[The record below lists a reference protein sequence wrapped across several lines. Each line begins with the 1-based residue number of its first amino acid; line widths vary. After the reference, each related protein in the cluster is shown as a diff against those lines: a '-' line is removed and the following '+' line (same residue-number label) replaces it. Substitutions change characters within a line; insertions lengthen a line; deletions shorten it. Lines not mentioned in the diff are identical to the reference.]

1 MIFLPGTD
9 RQSRFFIEKID
20 ISGKKV
26 VIIGPG
32 TVEIAQKLSLA
43 EPSKIIIIV
52 DDYDSLITMRYRLE
66 KSESKNVDVRMME
79 YDNTDFRN
87 ESIDIIYAQA
97 SVSAPAR
104 NKITKEIKKILKPEG
119 IYCVGE
125 VVMLRDDPPEFV
137 KNIWDSSDIQ
147 PLHFESVDKYYE
159 ERGFEIIDKKDLS
172 DTLKDFYRDSER
184 MLEKES
190 KDLNEQEKSYH
201 KKLLK
206 KISHESNAY
215 LKLGGDSYMGF
226 MAIIMRKN
234 N

>member
-147 PLHFESVDKYYE
+147 PLHFELVDKYYE